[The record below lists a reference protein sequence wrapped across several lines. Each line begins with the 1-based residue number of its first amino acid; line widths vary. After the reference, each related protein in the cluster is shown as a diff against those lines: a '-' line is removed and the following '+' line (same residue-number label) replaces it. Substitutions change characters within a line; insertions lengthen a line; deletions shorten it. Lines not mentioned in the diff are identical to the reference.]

1 MKRRSLTDVYESCKK
16 FTEVYRRVDVKDL
29 DQESWD
35 AGIQSFL
42 ELLEF
47 THMVI
52 RVFHHQKVLS
62 DEELMEQIKE
72 RERLIE
78 DPTLSNALR
87 EEGIAEVETLREL
100 LYYRKLAST
109 YMNA

>member
-16 FTEVYRRVDVKDL
+16 FTEVYRRVDVRDL

-47 THMVI
+47 THMII
-52 RVFHHQKVLS
+52 RVFHH
-62 DEELMEQIKE
+62 
-72 RERLIE
+72 
-78 DPTLSNALR
+78 
-87 EEGIAEVETLREL
+87 
-100 LYYRKLAST
+100 
-109 YMNA
+109 